1 MKLKFKIQQY
11 QTDAVQ
17 SVVDVFK
24 GQPNQAN
31 LTYKMDKGKL
41 YVVDSKSQH
50 IKLVQTS
57 LYTAEKSFFANGSDN
72 EADNGLGYKNNR
84 LAIDKVTLFDNI
96 RQVQLANNIH
106 QDEKLVDKL
115 GACQLD
121 VEMETGT
128 GKTYVYIKT
137 MFELNKHYGWTKF
150 IVVVPSVAIREGVK
164 KSFDITVDH
173 FMEQY
178 GKKARYFIY
187 DSSSLNDIDTFSQS
201 NDISVM
207 IINTQ
212 AFNTMKE
219 GAKNKAARIIN
230 SERDEFGS
238 RKPIAVLAANNP
250 IIILD
255 EPQKMGGAATQTALK
270 AFNPLFTLN
279 YSATHK
285 EHHNT
290 VYVLDALDAYNH
302 KLVKK
307 IEVVGFELKNLKG
320 TDSYIY
326 FAELLLSKD
335 KAPQV
340 RLEMEQQSQGS
351 GTIKRIYKK
360 LGEGD
365 DLYSESGF
373 MEQYKGYQ
381 ITDIVVDSL
390 HPARSLVKFGNG
402 VTLQL
407 KEVIGNVTA
416 DHKARIQIRETIKA
430 HFRKESQLFHRG
442 IKCLSL
448 FFIDEV
454 AKYRQYDEDGNA
466 MLGRYGEIF
475 EQEYRA
481 ELNENQ
487 NMYDP
492 SYMQYLSCISVGKTH
507 EGYFSIDPK
516 TKRVKDSGDKKGE
529 GSDDVSAYDLI
540 MKDKERLLSLD
551 PTYSP
556 VRFIFSHS
564 ALREGWDNPNIFQI
578 CSLRQANS
586 ISQKRQEV
594 GRGLRLCVDNKGIR
608 QDADTLQG
616 QVHNINRLTVIASE
630 GYADFVSDL
639 QKNISEDLYDRP
651 KVADPEYFEGKTFT
665 IEDGSRH
672 SITKQEANKIYFY
685 LATNSYID
693 ADNHVTDTY
702 RTASADGTLAALP
715 TEIQP
720 YGKWIHKL
728 VQGIWNPSALDG
740 MIEDGSKPQTPE
752 NKLNA
757 NFNKKEFQE
766 LWNRINHKYAYTV
779 SFDSQEL
786 IEKAVAAIDKELN
799 VSQLSYVV
807 TRGVQRDD
815 LKHDDMGHGG
825 KGMMVQEEMQH
836 DDLNTDVVS
845 TVKYDLLGKIAANTK
860 LTRKTIATILTSI
873 LPSKF
878 DMYKMNPEEFIRRV
892 SRLILEQKAT
902 IIVDHISYNEIE
914 GSYDSAIFTEEKHTS
929 LDKAYEGKKS
939 IVDYVFT
946 DGTAIQSVER
956 KFVENLDTST
966 DVAVYAKLPKGF
978 HIPTPVGNY
987 SPDWA
992 IAFKEGTVKHVYF
1005 VAETKGSMSSLD
1017 LREIEKGKIA
1027 CADKLFEQLSGSGI
1041 YYHKVTNY
1049 DDLMEWVK

>member
-11 QTDAVQ
+11 QTDAVE
-17 SVVDVFK
+17 SVIHVFK

-31 LTYKMDKGKL
+31 MEYKMDKGKL
-41 YVVDSKSQH
+41 YIVDSKKH
-50 IKLVQTS
+50 NIKLVQTS
-57 LYTAEKSFFANGSDN
+57 FNTHTDDAAV
-72 EADNGLGYKNNR
+72 NGLGYKNAL
-84 LAIDKVTLFDNI
+84 LAIDRQAIFENI
-96 RQVQLANNIH
+96 HQVQTENNIH
-106 QDEKLVDKL
+106 LDEELCCKL
-115 GACQLD
+115 GVCQLD

-137 MFELNKHYGWTKF
+137 MFELNKQYGWTKF

-164 KSFDITVDH
+164 KSFDITIDH

-238 RKPIAVLAANNP
+238 RKPIKVLAGNNP

-255 EPQKMGGAATQTALK
+255 EPQKMGGAATQTALQ

-340 RLEMEQQSQGS
+340 RLEIEQQSKAGS
-351 GTIKRIYKK
+351 IKRIYKK

-365 DLYSESGF
+365 DLFAASGG
-373 MEQYKGYQ
+373 MEQYKGFL
-381 ITDIVVDSL
+381 ITDIIVDSL
-390 HPARSLVKFGNG
+390 HPNRSQVKFGNG
-402 VTLQL
+402 MSLLL
-407 KEVIGNVTA
+407 KEVVGNVTA

-430 HFRKESQLFHRG
+430 HFRKESALFHRG

-448 FFIDEV
+448 FFIDRV
-454 AKYRQYDEDGNA
+454 DRYRVYAPDYMA
-466 MLGRYGEIF
+466 YLG
-475 EQEYRA
+475 
-481 ELNENQ
+481 
-487 NMYDP
+487 
-492 SYMQYLSCISVGKTH
+492 CIPVGKTH

-516 TKRVKDSGDKKGE
+516 TKRAKDSDEKKGAG
-529 GSDDVSAYDLI
+529 GSDDISAYDLI

-551 PTYSP
+551 PSYSP

-594 GRGLRLCVDNKGIR
+594 GRGLRLCVDSKGVR
-608 QDADTLQG
+608 QDSDTLNG
-616 QVHNINRLTVIASE
+616 QVHQLNRLTVIASE
-630 GYADFVSDL
+630 GYADFVKDL

-651 KVADPEYFEGKTFT
+651 KVADIDYFEDKTFV
-665 IEDGSRH
+665 IEDGSKH
-672 SITKQEANKIYFY
+672 SINLQEAKMIYKY
-685 LATNSYID
+685 LAKNDYID
-693 ADNHVTDTY
+693 DDDHVTEIY
-702 RTASADGTLAALP
+702 RQDAASNTLAPLP
-715 TEIQP
+715 SELESI
-720 YGKWIHKL
+720 GKWVHKL
-728 VQGIWNPSALDG
+728 VQGIWNPSALKD
-740 MIEDGSKPQTPE
+740 MIGNGSTPQTPE
-752 NKLNA
+752 NALNE
-757 NFNKKEFQE
+757 NFSKKEFQE

-779 SFDSQEL
+779 DFDSEEL
-786 IEKAVAAIDKELN
+786 IEKAVNAINADLN
-799 VSQLSYVV
+799 VSRLSYRV
-807 TRGVQRDD
+807 TTGVQRDN
-815 LKHDDMGHGG
+815 LKHVDITSGG

-836 DDLNTDVVS
+836 DELDTDIVS
-845 TVKYDLLGKIAANTK
+845 TVKYDLLGKIGANTK
-860 LTRKTIATILTSI
+860 LTRRTVASILTRI

-878 DMYKMNPEEFIRRV
+878 DMYKMNPEEFIQRV
-892 SRLILEQKAT
+892 SRLIMEQKAT
-902 IIVDHISYNEIE
+902 IIVESISYNEIE

-929 LDKAYEGKKS
+929 LDKAFQGKKS

-946 DGTAIQSVER
+946 DGTAKQSVER
-956 KFVENLDTST
+956 KFVEDLDTST

-1017 LREIEKGKIA
+1017 IREIEKGKIA
-1027 CADKLFEQLSGSGI
+1027 CADKLFDQLSGSGI